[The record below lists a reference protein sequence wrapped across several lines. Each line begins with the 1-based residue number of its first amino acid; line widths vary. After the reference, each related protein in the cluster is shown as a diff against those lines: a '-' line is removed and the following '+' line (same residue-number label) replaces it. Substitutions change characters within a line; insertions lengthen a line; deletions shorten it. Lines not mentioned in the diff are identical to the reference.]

1 MPLTFHSVGNNL
13 FTLLA
18 APVADV
24 DLSIVVNPSGLDAL
38 AVPFFA
44 DLGGE
49 VVAVSAVDADTP
61 GVGQTTWTVA
71 RAVYGSAGNYAAG
84 IPVAQ
89 RNYAENLTEI
99 HTTARAAWAATL
111 ATLGGS
117 HGVIT
122 PMDLASLEVTP
133 ADDGVAV
140 LVNLGVAVNTLAPV
154 FLAAPVELA
163 LTPPDSGTTN
173 YQILIDAQGVVSA
186 NEEDAEED
194 APAGYVILADVE
206 VGENDTE
213 ILEAAITDRR
223 EFL

>member
-1 MPLTFHSVGNNL
+1 MLTFHSVGNNL

-18 APVADV
+18 APVATIDTTLVV
-24 DLSIVVNPSGLDAL
+24 DPSGLDAL
-38 AVPFFA
+38 PVPFYA

-49 VVAVSAVDADTP
+49 VVSVTGVDADTP

-89 RNYAENLTEI
+89 RNYAENVTEL
-99 HTTARAAWAATL
+99 HTAVMAAWQGVL
-111 ATLGGS
+111 MTLGADD
-117 HGVIT
+117 GVLT
-122 PMDLASLEVTP
+122 RDDLLSLKVIP
-133 ADDGVAV
+133 PLGGVAVLANDGVAV
-140 LVNLGVAVNTLAPV
+140 LDGAPV
-154 FLAAPVELA
+154 FVPETLGVA
-163 LTPPDSGTTN
+163 LTPPGSGTTT
-173 YQILIDAQGVVSA
+173 YQILLDAQGVLSA
-186 NEEDAEED
+186 NEEVAEEP

-206 VGENDTE
+206 VDENDET